1 MGYNQTMD
9 VKNKIGKRL
18 KEVREERG
26 MTQAEVAKVAGIHP
40 NFYARLER
48 DEENVS
54 IENFEKILKA
64 LKSKSSDIL
73 TF

>member
-1 MGYNQTMD
+1 MD

>member
-1 MGYNQTMD
+1 MD
-9 VKNKIGKRL
+9 VQNKIGKRL

-26 MTQAEVAKVAGIHP
+26 MTQAEVAEIAGIHP

-54 IENFEKILKA
+54 MENFEKILKA
-64 LKSKSSDIL
+64 LKVKSCDIL
-73 TF
+73 SF